1 MNDLAQSAKQS
12 RNYFTLFEQGALD
25 KELLQL

>member
-1 MNDLAQSAKQS
+1 MYDLDQSAKQT
-12 RNYFTLFEQGALD
+12 RNHFTLFEQGASD